1 MNLYLNITIIAAAT
15 AVLFTYSHAAPTAAD
30 VNILPHPN
38 YQGQVQQ
45 DPIPDPGIGDWFVNI
60 YNIIVKVIAKAL
72 ELDRNPKKLKYSK
85 ISYIKRMRRNI
96 LSPAANFIRQYN
108 TDDVVTNNLLIAMN
122 NYLLSLEKLVKDPSM
137 LSREAVENTI
147 SVS

>member
-1 MNLYLNITIIAAAT
+1 
-15 AVLFTYSHAAPTAAD
+15 
-30 VNILPHPN
+30 
-38 YQGQVQQ
+38 
-45 DPIPDPGIGDWFVNI
+45 
-60 YNIIVKVIAKAL
+60 
-72 ELDRNPKKLKYSK
+72 
-85 ISYIKRMRRNI
+85 MRRNI